1 MLLAHGSRCIKGL
14 KPLVLC
20 GLIDNSASSQSASMA
35 LHLLVNSSL
44 RQAQGTRGGVC
55 SYHRLLPPT
64 NIGGRYG
71 GLAPCRGGSERP
83 LAGWSEGEASPTFCK
98 NQKGG
103 IRNKPV
109 GRSFQRSS
117 PTLHSKRFLPQKKV
131 CFLEKFIYNGNNYI

>member
-20 GLIDNSASSQSASMA
+20 GLVDNSASSQSESMA
-35 LHLLVNSSL
+35 LYLLVNSSI

-55 SYHRLLPPT
+55 CIIVCYHQPTLGGVTGGLPPV
-64 NIGGRYG
+64 
-71 GLAPCRGGSERP
+71 
-83 LAGWSEGEASPTFCK
+83 EGVADSLDEAQGETSPTFCK

-117 PTLHSKRFLPQKKV
+117 PTLHSKSFLPQKKV

>member
-1 MLLAHGSRCIKGL
+1 VVFARIIVYYHQPTLGGVTGGL
-14 KPLVLC
+14 PPVE
-20 GLIDNSASSQSASMA
+20 GVAD
-35 LHLLVNSSL
+35 SL
-44 RQAQGTRGGVC
+44 DEAQGET
-55 SYHRLLPPT
+55 
-64 NIGGRYG
+64 
-71 GLAPCRGGSERP
+71 
-83 LAGWSEGEASPTFCK
+83 SPTFCK